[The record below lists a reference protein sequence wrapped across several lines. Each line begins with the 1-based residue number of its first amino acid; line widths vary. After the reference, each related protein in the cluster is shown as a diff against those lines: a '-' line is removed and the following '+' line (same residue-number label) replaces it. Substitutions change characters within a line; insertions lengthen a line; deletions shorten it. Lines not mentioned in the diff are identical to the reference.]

1 MLQIWDLIKTC
12 KESLV
17 FQAMANMEKDNVRR
31 KNLSNILPSK
41 LLPLTK
47 YVPTPSEYLLNN
59 YLNERL
65 EKTKTSQQMLVLFF
79 FKQNLKK
86 HDRFPKNQNIRTA
99 A

>member
-17 FQAMANMEKDNVRR
+17 FQAMANMEKDNIRR

-47 YVPTPSEYLLNN
+47 YASTPSEYLLN

-65 EKTKTSQQMLVLFF
+65 EKTNTGQQMLVLFF

-86 HDRFPKNQNIRTA
+86 HDRFPKKQDIRTA

>member
-1 MLQIWDLIKTC
+1 MLQLWDLIKTC

-17 FQAMANMEKDNVRR
+17 FQAMANMEKDNIRR

-47 YVPTPSEYLLNN
+47 YASAPCEYLLN

-65 EKTKTSQQMLVLFF
+65 EKIKTSQQMLVLFF

-86 HDRFPKNQNIRTA
+86 HDRFPKNQDIRTA

>member
-1 MLQIWDLIKTC
+1 MCQ
-12 KESLV
+12 
-17 FQAMANMEKDNVRR
+17 
-31 KNLSNILPSK
+31 
-41 LLPLTK
+41 LPLK
-47 YVPTPSEYLLNN
+47 YLLNN

-86 HDRFPKNQNIRTA
+86 HDRFPKNQNNRTA